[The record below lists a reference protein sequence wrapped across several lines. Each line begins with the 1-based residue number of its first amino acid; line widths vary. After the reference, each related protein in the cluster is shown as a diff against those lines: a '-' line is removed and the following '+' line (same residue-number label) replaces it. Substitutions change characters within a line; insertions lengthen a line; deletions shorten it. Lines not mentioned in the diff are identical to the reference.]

1 MEDQVIQ
8 AGMDIFQ
15 PVMESAMILAGK
27 YATACGRD
35 IVLGQ
40 DVHMGLMYAARHVTG
55 KHLGTLFPGEEE
67 GDESDPGSD
76 SGGHSD
82 SDSSW
87 ETVEDEELTWTRYEG
102 TDDEMALKMNECADT
117 WDAWHPETPAESA
130 LKGAVNHARARGVVL

>member
-1 MEDQVIQ
+1 MEDQVIR

-55 KHLGTLFPGEEE
+55 KHIGTLFPE
-67 GDESDPGSD
+67 GDEEPSGSDP
-76 SGGHSD
+76 D

-87 ETVEDEELTWTRYEG
+87 ETVEEDELTWTRYEG

-130 LKGAVNHARARGVVL
+130 LKGAVNHARTRGVVP